1 MGLALRSFRFE
12 TQAGVAMGL
21 THSGL
26 VEVRRI
32 KGKGRGVFA
41 RRAIREGEVIERVPV
56 LVLKREEIRD
66 SDGWTGLAEY
76 CFLWGEKTV
85 ALALGYG
92 SLYNHSFE
100 PNARYDD
107 LGGQVKLYTAIRAI
121 EAGDEITINYNGEPD
136 DRSPVGFEVIE
147 AARLPT
153 ANGTTRGRR
162 GGTRGQS

>member
-1 MGLALRSFRFE
+1 MP
-12 TQAGVAMGL
+12 L

-26 VEVRRI
+26 IEIKRI

-56 LVLKREEIRD
+56 LVLQLDEIQN
-66 SDGWTGLAEY
+66 SEGWTGLAGY

-107 LGGQVKLYTAIRAI
+107 LGSQVKVYTAIRAI
-121 EAGDEITINYNGEPD
+121 EAGQEITINYNGEPT
-136 DRSPVGFEVIE
+136 DRSSVGFEVIE
-147 AARLPT
+147 TQAPARV
-153 ANGTTRGRR
+153 NGSNRSKR
-162 GGTRGQS
+162 